1 MLIKYKRIL
10 ISLGIA
16 LTSFFL
22 NFITFL
28 ITYNKL
34 ATPYLHEEQR
44 VENAFFI
51 LTATMGLFAAIA
63 IFVGIAFFLVAKKQ

>member
-1 MLIKYKRIL
+1 MLIKHKRIL

-51 LTATMGLFAAIA
+51 LTATIGLFAAIA
-63 IFVGIAFFLVAKKQ
+63 ILIGIAFFLVAKK

>member
-10 ISLGIA
+10 VSLGIA

-28 ITYNKL
+28 IIYNKL

-63 IFVGIAFFLVAKKQ
+63 IFVGIAFFLVAKK

>member
-10 ISLGIA
+10 ISFGIA
-16 LTSFFL
+16 LTSFIL
-22 NFITFL
+22 NFVTFL

-51 LTATMGLFAAIA
+51 LTATIGLFATTAIL
-63 IFVGIAFFLVAKKQ
+63 VGIAFFLAAKK

>member
-51 LTATMGLFAAIA
+51 LTATIGLFAAIA
-63 IFVGIAFFLVAKKQ
+63 MLMGIAFFLVAKK